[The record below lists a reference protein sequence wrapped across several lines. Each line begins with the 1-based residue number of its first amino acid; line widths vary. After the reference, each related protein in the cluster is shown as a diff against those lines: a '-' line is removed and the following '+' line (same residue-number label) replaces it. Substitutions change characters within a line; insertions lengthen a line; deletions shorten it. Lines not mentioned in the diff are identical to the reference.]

1 MYPSPGEVIFTPI
14 ILPVFLISP
23 YISSGSKWFIKLPSI
38 TSPAAPTP
46 FPPPKNSIFGE
57 PHANGL
63 LVLQFPIPWLPE
75 SLTLE
80 PKIPHSPT
88 FSSKELR
95 PLLTPPKS
103 PSFFACKD
111 AGSQRPKGRAS
122 ERQQQPTQKRGSA
135 SLSPR
140 EQQKKA
146 RAERLAGKSGGKS
159 KEQLKKAAD
168 KLLAK
173 KKKSV
178 HPDYKPQKAS
188 GYTAHERRKIR
199 RAGQRLVKDIQKGKE
214 KPISNYNPGV

>member
-1 MYPSPGEVIFTPI
+1 MKSFQQ
-14 ILPVFLISP
+14 
-23 YISSGSKWFIKLPSI
+23 FITEADLKDKEGTGHGTGLTHRGGDKIGRDRKKTAPEKKRTKAI
-38 TSPAAPTP
+38 GGGKTAPA
-46 FPPPKNSIFGE
+46 KDYK
-57 PHANGL
+57 
-63 LVLQFPIPWLPE
+63 Q
-75 SLTLE
+75 
-80 PKIPHSPT
+80 
-88 FSSKELR
+88 R
-95 PLLTPPKS
+95 
-103 PSFFACKD
+103 KD

-140 EQQKKA
+140 EQQRKA
-146 RAERLAGKSGGKS
+146 RAERMAGKSGGKS

-199 RAGQRLVKDIQKGKE
+199 RAGQRLVKDIQQGKE
-214 KPISNYNPGV
+214 KPISHYNFKL